1 MCAEEKNIFKSHKT
15 ACSCNLSSVVQ
26 KLHINCAQ
34 TPYLPP
40 NSTVL
45 SRFIGVNMPHVPQ
58 IPMQICQMSIEGYIL
73 TYWLTSTLHMFFLFV
88 SSRGLYVCMRRGQG
102 VGRRKLIGEVLS
114 TCQATSPS
122 HQPSTFKDFCVFLL
136 SFCIL
141 LQRLTQIHSFETDLT
156 KFYLCPVLRDGE
168 VEKR

>member
-73 TYWLTSTLHMFFLFV
+73 TYWLTSTLYMFFFFV
-88 SSRGLYVCMRRGQG
+88 HRVDFMYETWSRCWQKKALWRSV
-102 VGRRKLIGEVLS
+102 VHL
-114 TCQATSPS
+114 PS
-122 HQPSTFKDFCVFLL
+122 NVTKSSTFNFQRLLRL
-136 SFCIL
+136 SFVPFIL
-141 LQRLTQIHSFETDLT
+141 LPRLTQIHSFETDLT